1 MTRVK
6 ICGLMEVEHA
16 LAAAEAGAD
25 YIGTILAPSK
35 RRISPE
41 KASQIVDAVRKLK
54 KRPKVVGVFVN
65 SSAEEVNRIAEEC
78 KLDLVQ
84 LSGDEFWDYCR
95 NIAKPIIKVIHVRG
109 DKTIGEVMLEI
120 EKGYRLSLKQD
131 PIVMLDSHDA
141 SGRYGGTGRKFDWQL
156 AKEVSARFPIMVAG
170 GLDITNVGQLLR
182 QVHPWG
188 VDVSSG
194 VETNGVKSIE
204 KIKDFIKT
212 VRSID
217 GQEGGGYAAR

>member
-6 ICGLMEVEHA
+6 ICGLTEEEPA

-25 YIGTILAPSK
+25 YIGMVFAPS
-35 RRISPE
+35 RRQISPE
-41 KASQIVDAVRKLK
+41 KALEITEAVSRLK
-54 KRPKVVGVFVN
+54 PRPQVVGVFVN
-65 SSAEEVNRIAEEC
+65 LPAQEVNDVAEKC

-95 NIAKPIIKVIHVRG
+95 DIEKPIIKVLHVRG
-109 DKTIGEVMLEI
+109 DKTTGEVMTEI

-131 PIVMLDSHDA
+131 PIVILDSHDVG
-141 SGRYGGTGRKFDWQL
+141 GRYGGTGRKFDWQL
-156 AKEVSARFPIMVAG
+156 AKEVSARFPVIVAG
-170 GLDITNVGQLLR
+170 GLDISNVGQLLR

-194 VETNGVKSIE
+194 VETDGVKSIE
-204 KIKDFIKT
+204 KIRAFIRA
-212 VRSID
+212 VRLVE